1 MLCKADTVGVFQV
14 ESRAQMSMLPRLQPR
29 TFYDLVIEVAIVR
42 PGPIQGG
49 MVHPYLRRRNGEEEV
64 TYPSPLVEEVLKKTL
79 GVPLFQE
86 QVMRLAVVAAGF
98 TPGEADQL
106 RRAMGAWRKQ
116 GLLEKFRQKFRDGM
130 LARGMPED
138 FADRLFEQI
147 KGFGDYGFPEAH
159 AASFARLAY
168 ISAWLK
174 YYCPAQFTAALLN
187 SQPMGFYAPAQLVR
201 DVQDHGVEARPVDVN
216 ASDWDVTLEP
226 LMDRFLAPKVRDVKA
241 QGGAL
246 GKGDEMH
253 KALKGR
259 NGSVPGNDAPSGLES
274 LAPRESQGSALG
286 FNITHLRCSNAL
298 RLGFRLIVGFPETVG
313 RAIAAARPFRSVGD
327 VARRA
332 HVSRAMLARLA
343 AADVFGS
350 LGLTRREALWQV
362 LALGEDLPLFADLEE
377 EQEPMPFLPRMP
389 IEQQVAADYQ
399 TVGLSLKAHPVG
411 LIRPEL
417 DQLQVLSAAD
427 LAKADDKSIVRVAG
441 LVLVRQQPS
450 TSKGTIFMTLE
461 DETGVVNL
469 VVWPHL
475 WKRYRAVVR
484 GATAILAQGKLER
497 ASGVTH
503 VIPGTLEDLSQSLRG
518 LATRSR
524 DFH

>member
-1 MLCKADTVGVFQV
+1 
-14 ESRAQMSMLPRLQPR
+14 
-29 TFYDLVIEVAIVR
+29 
-42 PGPIQGG
+42 
-49 MVHPYLRRRNGEEEV
+49 
-64 TYPSPLVEEVLKKTL
+64 
-79 GVPLFQE
+79 
-86 QVMRLAVVAAGF
+86 
-98 TPGEADQL
+98 
-106 RRAMGAWRKQ
+106 
-116 GLLEKFRQKFRDGM
+116 
-130 LARGMPED
+130 
-138 FADRLFEQI
+138 
-147 KGFGDYGFPEAH
+147 
-159 AASFARLAY
+159 
-168 ISAWLK
+168 
-174 YYCPAQFTAALLN
+174 
-187 SQPMGFYAPAQLVR
+187 
-201 DVQDHGVEARPVDVN
+201 
-216 ASDWDVTLEP
+216 
-226 LMDRFLAPKVRDVKA
+226 
-241 QGGAL
+241 
-246 GKGDEMH
+246 
-253 KALKGR
+253 
-259 NGSVPGNDAPSGLES
+259 
-274 LAPRESQGSALG
+274 
-286 FNITHLRCSNAL
+286 
-298 RLGFRLIVGFPETVG
+298 
-313 RAIAAARPFRSVGD
+313 
-327 VARRA
+327 
-332 HVSRAMLARLA
+332 
-343 AADVFGS
+343 
-350 LGLTRREALWQV
+350 
-362 LALGEDLPLFADLEE
+362 
-377 EQEPMPFLPRMP
+377 MP

>member
-1 MLCKADTVGVFQV
+1 
-14 ESRAQMSMLPRLQPR
+14 
-29 TFYDLVIEVAIVR
+29 
-42 PGPIQGG
+42 
-49 MVHPYLRRRNGEEEV
+49 
-64 TYPSPLVEEVLKKTL
+64 
-79 GVPLFQE
+79 
-86 QVMRLAVVAAGF
+86 
-98 TPGEADQL
+98 
-106 RRAMGAWRKQ
+106 
-116 GLLEKFRQKFRDGM
+116 
-130 LARGMPED
+130 
-138 FADRLFEQI
+138 
-147 KGFGDYGFPEAH
+147 
-159 AASFARLAY
+159 
-168 ISAWLK
+168 
-174 YYCPAQFTAALLN
+174 
-187 SQPMGFYAPAQLVR
+187 
-201 DVQDHGVEARPVDVN
+201 
-216 ASDWDVTLEP
+216 
-226 LMDRFLAPKVRDVKA
+226 
-241 QGGAL
+241 
-246 GKGDEMH
+246 
-253 KALKGR
+253 
-259 NGSVPGNDAPSGLES
+259 
-274 LAPRESQGSALG
+274 
-286 FNITHLRCSNAL
+286 
-298 RLGFRLIVGFPETVG
+298 LIVGFPETVG

>member
-1 MLCKADTVGVFQV
+1 
-14 ESRAQMSMLPRLQPR
+14 
-29 TFYDLVIEVAIVR
+29 
-42 PGPIQGG
+42 
-49 MVHPYLRRRNGEEEV
+49 
-64 TYPSPLVEEVLKKTL
+64 
-79 GVPLFQE
+79 
-86 QVMRLAVVAAGF
+86 
-98 TPGEADQL
+98 
-106 RRAMGAWRKQ
+106 
-116 GLLEKFRQKFRDGM
+116 
-130 LARGMPED
+130 
-138 FADRLFEQI
+138 
-147 KGFGDYGFPEAH
+147 
-159 AASFARLAY
+159 
-168 ISAWLK
+168 
-174 YYCPAQFTAALLN
+174 
-187 SQPMGFYAPAQLVR
+187 
-201 DVQDHGVEARPVDVN
+201 
-216 ASDWDVTLEP
+216 
-226 LMDRFLAPKVRDVKA
+226 
-241 QGGAL
+241 
-246 GKGDEMH
+246 
-253 KALKGR
+253 
-259 NGSVPGNDAPSGLES
+259 
-274 LAPRESQGSALG
+274 
-286 FNITHLRCSNAL
+286 
-298 RLGFRLIVGFPETVG
+298 LIVGFPETVG

-350 LGLTRREALWQV
+350 LGLTRR
-362 LALGEDLPLFADLEE
+362 EDLPLFADLEE